1 MHLLLQ
7 AIRFVTS
14 RIVLKIFLFLTV
26 GMLFAAINLV
36 NPNDLDPFGLAAPLG
51 IDISEAQYDAGDKA
65 ALGAILTAILLAN
78 ALFLKRKD
86 GEGPEAVELVDWLLG
101 FETLSIAITV
111 GWNWLLWETQSSPG
125 PQLLAVLS
133 GGPAAG
139 SAHFIC
145 SSSGGPLDR
154 CPCLDSRAVAVVT
167 RPDETEVDLT

>member
-1 MHLLLQ
+1 MHRLLP

-86 GEGPEAVELVDWLLG
+86 GEDPETVELVDWLLG
-101 FETLSIAITV
+101 LETLSIAITV

-133 GGPAAG
+133 VFVQLVTLILVVALIIFLWIVVPA
-139 SAHFIC
+139 SIR
-145 SSSGGPLDR
+145 SLWR
-154 CPCLDSRAVAVVT
+154 WLRNRT
-167 RPDETEVDLT
+167 RRK

>member
-133 GGPAAG
+133 VVLQLVLLILFVVA
-139 SAHFIC
+139 
-145 SSSGGPLDR
+145 
-154 CPCLDSRAVAVVT
+154 AVALWTGVPASIRVLWRWLRDRT
-167 RPDETEVDLT
+167 RRK